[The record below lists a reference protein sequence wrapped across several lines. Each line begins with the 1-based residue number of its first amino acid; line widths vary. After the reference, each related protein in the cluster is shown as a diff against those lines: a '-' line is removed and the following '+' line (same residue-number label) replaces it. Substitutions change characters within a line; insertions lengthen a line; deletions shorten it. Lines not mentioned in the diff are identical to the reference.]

1 MRKAVTSSGQI
12 VGFALW
18 KFYTDVTQNPVAN
31 IQDGLDSRETG
42 AENEKEKNKGSEEG
56 NWPED
61 ANVELCE
68 AVFGMSDE
76 LCRLAMRG
84 NKYAGKL
91 HFHIVIHRSP
101 QQRLHARTR
110 GTHTFS
116 PVHSMVISFLKTGF
130 MGCSS

>member
-1 MRKAVTSSGQI
+1 MK
-12 VGFALW
+12 
-18 KFYTDVTQNPVAN
+18 
-31 IQDGLDSRETG
+31 
-42 AENEKEKNKGSEEG
+42 NEKEKNKGSEESD
-56 NWPED
+56 WPEG

-84 NKYAGKL
+84 KKYAGKL
-91 HFHIVIHRSP
+91 HSHIVIHRSP

-116 PVHSMVISFLKTGF
+116 PVHSMVISFLKTSF
-130 MGCSS
+130 MDCSS